1 MSYENEMTAH
11 STPVGAGDEQSS
23 TKYLDTSIA
32 DDLSDFNS
40 LELNCFDE
48 NYLHT
53 VSMTELYDTVYENRP
68 PIVDGLLYSGLYLF
82 VGSPKIGKSF
92 LMAQLAYHISTGTPI
107 WNYKVNK
114 GTVLYLALEDDYSR
128 LQKRLY
134 QMFGTDSADNLYL
147 SVSASQ
153 LNDGLDKQL
162 ESFIT
167 KHADTKLIIIDT
179 LQKVREVS
187 SDYSYS
193 NDYEIISRLKRFADN
208 NKICMILVHHTRKQK
223 SDDSFDMISGTNGLL
238 GAADGAFVL
247 QKEKRTANAATLEIS
262 GRDQQDQKLYLN
274 RNPDSAMVGKGSVT
288 HNSRSFSAE
297 NVDSER
303 THLNIDYCNEPI
315 KKVYHEMFDE
325 ALKQYNDKQ
334 KRKDRKIPDYYK
346 HIESGK
352 QEKLFHE
359 IIFQIGNKDD
369 MSATGEHAELARKVL
384 DEYYRGFQERN
395 PYLRVFSAHLHMD
408 EATPHI
414 HIDFVPFTTGSKRG
428 LETRVSLKQAML
440 NMGFKGEGRSD
451 NELNRWIL
459 SEKKILAQIME
470 RHGIEWE
477 QKGTHEQHLSVLD
490 YKKQERAKE
499 VAELDREIE
508 EKQLEVKGLK
518 ATVEK
523 IEEAQEILGDVE
535 KRLDEDPQ
543 LQLPEPQGLMT
554 AKSCKKKFVD
564 PVIKRLKNLV
574 RTVLA
579 RSYQGWED
587 YHRINNLNGRLYSE
601 NKHLKSENS
610 RLREINGLL
619 RGQNKAYRLLE
630 KVFGKR
636 KLNEIIEQARGFK
649 KSKQRDAR

>member
-1 MSYENEMTAH
+1 M
-11 STPVGAGDEQSS
+11 
-23 TKYLDTSIA
+23 
-32 DDLSDFNS
+32 
-40 LELNCFDE
+40 
-48 NYLHT
+48 
-53 VSMTELYDTVYENRP
+53 
-68 PIVDGLLYSGLYLF
+68 
-82 VGSPKIGKSF
+82 
-92 LMAQLAYHISTGTPI
+92 
-107 WNYKVNK
+107 
-114 GTVLYLALEDDYSR
+114 
-128 LQKRLY
+128 
-134 QMFGTDSADNLYL
+134 
-147 SVSASQ
+147 
-153 LNDGLDKQL
+153 
-162 ESFIT
+162 
-167 KHADTKLIIIDT
+167 
-179 LQKVREVS
+179 
-187 SDYSYS
+187 
-193 NDYEIISRLKRFADN
+193 
-208 NKICMILVHHTRKQK
+208 
-223 SDDSFDMISGTNGLL
+223 
-238 GAADGAFVL
+238 
-247 QKEKRTANAATLEIS
+247 KRTI
-262 GRDQQDQKLYLN
+262 
-274 RNPDSAMVGKGSVT
+274 SAMVGKGSVT
-288 HNSRSFSAE
+288 HNSRAFTAE

-334 KRKDRKIPDYYK
+334 KRKDRKIADYYK
-346 HIESGK
+346 HIEPGK

-369 MSATGEHAELARKVL
+369 MSATGEHAELARTIL
-384 DEYYRGFQERN
+384 DEYYQGFQERN

-440 NMGFKGEGRSD
+440 NMGFKGEGKSD

-459 SEKKILAQIME
+459 SEKKVLAQIME

-523 IEEAQEILGDVE
+523 IEEAKEILGDVE
-535 KRLDEDPQ
+535 KQLDEDPQ

-554 AKSCKKKFVD
+554 AKSYKKKFVE
-564 PVIKRLKNLV
+564 PLINRLKNLV

-579 RSYQGWED
+579 RSYQGWEN
-587 YHRINNLNGRLYSE
+587 YHRINNLNGRLHRE
-601 NKHLKSENS
+601 NEHLKYENS
-610 RLREINGLL
+610 KLKELNGMLRE
-619 RGQNKAYRLLE
+619 QNKAYRLLE

>member
-1 MSYENEMTAH
+1 M
-11 STPVGAGDEQSS
+11 
-23 TKYLDTSIA
+23 
-32 DDLSDFNS
+32 
-40 LELNCFDE
+40 
-48 NYLHT
+48 
-53 VSMTELYDTVYENRP
+53 
-68 PIVDGLLYSGLYLF
+68 
-82 VGSPKIGKSF
+82 
-92 LMAQLAYHISTGTPI
+92 
-107 WNYKVNK
+107 
-114 GTVLYLALEDDYSR
+114 
-128 LQKRLY
+128 
-134 QMFGTDSADNLYL
+134 
-147 SVSASQ
+147 
-153 LNDGLDKQL
+153 
-162 ESFIT
+162 
-167 KHADTKLIIIDT
+167 
-179 LQKVREVS
+179 
-187 SDYSYS
+187 
-193 NDYEIISRLKRFADN
+193 
-208 NKICMILVHHTRKQK
+208 
-223 SDDSFDMISGTNGLL
+223 
-238 GAADGAFVL
+238 
-247 QKEKRTANAATLEIS
+247 KRTI
-262 GRDQQDQKLYLN
+262 
-274 RNPDSAMVGKGSVT
+274 SAMVGKGSVT
-288 HNSRSFSAE
+288 HNSRTFTAE

-369 MSATGEHAELARKVL
+369 MSATGDHAELARTVL

-459 SEKKILAQIME
+459 SEKKVLAQIME
-470 RHGIEWE
+470 RYGIEWE

-523 IEEAQEILGDVE
+523 IEEAKEILGDVE
-535 KRLDEDPQ
+535 KQLDEDPQ
-543 LQLPEPQGLMT
+543 LQLPEPQGLIT
-554 AKSCKKKFVD
+554 VKSYKKKFVE
-564 PVIKRLKNLV
+564 PLINRLKNLV

-579 RSYQGWED
+579 RSYQGFQERNPYLRVFSAHLHMDEATPHIHIDFVPFTTGSKRGLETRVSLKQAMLNMGFKGEGKSDNELNRWILSEKKVLAQIMERYGIEWEQKGTHEQHLSVLD
-587 YHRINNLNGRLYSE
+587 YKKQERAKEVAELDREIEEKQLEVKGLKATVEKIEEAKEILGDVEKQLDEDPKLQLPEPQGLMTAKSYKKKFVDPLINRLKNLVRTVLAKSYQGWENYHRINNLNGRLHRE
-601 NKHLKSENS
+601 NEHLKYENS
-610 RLREINGLL
+610 KLKELNGMLRE
-619 RGQNKAYRLLE
+619 QNKAYRLLE
-630 KVFGKR
+630 KVFGKHR
-636 KLNEIIEQARGFK
+636 LNDLIEQERGYK

>member
-1 MSYENEMTAH
+1 M
-11 STPVGAGDEQSS
+11 
-23 TKYLDTSIA
+23 
-32 DDLSDFNS
+32 
-40 LELNCFDE
+40 
-48 NYLHT
+48 
-53 VSMTELYDTVYENRP
+53 
-68 PIVDGLLYSGLYLF
+68 
-82 VGSPKIGKSF
+82 
-92 LMAQLAYHISTGTPI
+92 
-107 WNYKVNK
+107 
-114 GTVLYLALEDDYSR
+114 
-128 LQKRLY
+128 
-134 QMFGTDSADNLYL
+134 
-147 SVSASQ
+147 
-153 LNDGLDKQL
+153 
-162 ESFIT
+162 
-167 KHADTKLIIIDT
+167 
-179 LQKVREVS
+179 
-187 SDYSYS
+187 
-193 NDYEIISRLKRFADN
+193 
-208 NKICMILVHHTRKQK
+208 
-223 SDDSFDMISGTNGLL
+223 
-238 GAADGAFVL
+238 
-247 QKEKRTANAATLEIS
+247 KRTI
-262 GRDQQDQKLYLN
+262 
-274 RNPDSAMVGKGSVT
+274 SAMVGKGSVT
-288 HNSRSFSAE
+288 HNSRSFTAE

-334 KRKDRKIPDYYK
+334 KRKDRKIADYYK

-369 MSATGEHAELARKVL
+369 MSATGEHAELARTIL
-384 DEYYRGFQERN
+384 DEYYQGFQERN

-459 SEKKILAQIME
+459 SEKKVLAQIME

-523 IEEAQEILGDVE
+523 IEEAKEILGDVE
-535 KRLDEDPQ
+535 KQLDEDPQ

-554 AKSCKKKFVD
+554 AKSYKKKFVE
-564 PVIKRLKNLV
+564 PLIKHLKNLV

-579 RSYQGWED
+579 RSYQGWEN
-587 YHRINNLNGRLYSE
+587 YHRINNLNGRLHRE
-601 NKHLKSENS
+601 NEHLKYENS
-610 RLREINGLL
+610 KLKEVNGMLRE
-619 RGQNKAYRLLE
+619 QNKAYQLLE
-630 KVFGKR
+630 KVFGR
-636 KLNEIIEQARGFK
+636 RRLNEIIEQARGFK